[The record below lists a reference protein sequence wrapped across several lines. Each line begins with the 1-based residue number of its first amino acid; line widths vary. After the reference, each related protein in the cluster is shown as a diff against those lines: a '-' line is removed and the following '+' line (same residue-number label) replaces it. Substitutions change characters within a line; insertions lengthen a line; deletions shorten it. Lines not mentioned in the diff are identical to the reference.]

1 MERSPAWKPPPPPEH
16 STTKRRQRSLSPRPQ
31 DYHPARIRKVA
42 WPRDAPKPSEA
53 ELRATFSRIAPVANV
68 GIGSSN
74 QAIVVFT
81 TCEGAQ
87 KAQDDYQGLWR
98 VSTPKVSHEEAKK
111 TLRVMKDAAPATP
124 VHSPPHSRSPSQ
136 SRSPRRRRRSGS
148 FDLSALVAK
157 DKPAESRRDLAKRIL
172 VVSWDTTK
180 PPPEDSELKCFFGF
194 FDFVLATHVTPRRG
208 LVLVASREHAE
219 KCVAACRKHQY
230 QRFRVRVLGRK
241 GAGTSPAVRHI
252 RAATRESLSV
262 RWGWEAAET
271 PSPGSKSFAV
281 PRTPRSSRQS
291 TPDRYGEGER
301 PYVVGGMLLADDA
314 MSVSSA
320 SSVDEGPSVNRRVA
334 FGTPVKKEA
343 VVMREAPVAAAAAK
357 HHHHAHKKE
366 APHPPSLTREAA
378 VANEAPAASV
388 SVKKHHHARKDAST
402 ARTPRK
408 AEDATTSP
416 IPKRATEAAT
426 SPPPVPSYMRRT
438 GPSPAERNY
447 AAVAESL
454 ARDALQAKKEA
465 AAMRARALRAE
476 DLLALAVRR
485 PPTAAWREAAPP
497 LRPRAPAVRRRV
509 NPRPPSARP
518 EDLYVEYADEARA
531 PAPRYAQM
539 TLSQQRRRFGVED
552 YRAFRESV
560 CSQPPHNWYDS
571 KPVGAY

>member
-1 MERSPAWKPPPPPEH
+1 MPPPPEH
-16 STTKRRQRSLSPRPQ
+16 TKRRQRSLSPRPQ

-53 ELRATFSRIAPVANV
+53 ELRATFSRLAPVANV
-68 GIGSSN
+68 GVGTSN
-74 QAIVVFT
+74 AAIVVFT

-98 VSTPKVSHEEAKK
+98 VSTPKVSHEEATK

-124 VHSPPHSRSPSQ
+124 VNSPPVSRSPSR

-180 PPPEDSELKCFFGF
+180 PPPEDSELRCFFGF

-320 SSVDEGPSVNRRVA
+320 SSVDEGPPTNRRVA

-343 VVMREAPVAAAAAK
+343 AVMREAPVAAAAAAK
-357 HHHHAHKKE
+357 HHHHSHKKE

-378 VANEAPAASV
+378 VSNEAPTASV

-402 ARTPRK
+402 SKTPRK
-408 AEDATTSP
+408 VGDATTSP
-416 IPKRATEAAT
+416 PPPKKATEAAI

-454 ARDALQAKKEA
+454 ARDALLAKKEA

-509 NPRPPSARP
+509 NLRPC
-518 EDLYVEYADEARA
+518 
-531 PAPRYAQM
+531 
-539 TLSQQRRRFGVED
+539 G
-552 YRAFRESV
+552 
-560 CSQPPHNWYDS
+560 
-571 KPVGAY
+571 